1 MHHGIHKA
9 VGRNGHFDAAL
20 PESRPG
26 VKPAG
31 KNGQSSGGLD
41 KCPTG
46 IVGLDQI
53 TNGGL
58 PRGRPTL
65 VCGGA
70 GCGKTLLAVEFI
82 VRGAT
87 EFDEPGV
94 FMSFE
99 ETSEELA
106 KNVRSL
112 GFDLDD
118 LVRRKKMAMDFVRVE
133 RSEIEETGEYD
144 LEGLFIRLNHAID
157 SVKAKRVVLDTIET
171 LFAGLTNTA
180 ILRAELRRL
189 FLWLKNKGV
198 TVLITGEKG
207 DGTLTRQGI
216 EEYVSD
222 CVIMLDHRVR
232 DQLSI
237 RRLRVIKYRGST
249 HGTNEYPFIINEQ
262 GISVLPVTG
271 TRLLGHPASTKRISS
286 GVARLDT
293 MLDGK
298 GFFRGSSILISGTA
312 GTGKTSLAAAFA
324 KAACQRGEK
333 CLFFSFEESP
343 AQITRNMRSVGI
355 DLQPYVDEGL
365 LRFYCTR
372 PCLHGLETHLTIMH
386 QQADQFKPT
395 VVVIDPVSDMDS
407 AGLVQEVQSMLLRL
421 MDYLKGQQITT
432 MMTSLC
438 SAGDSVD
445 HNVAGISSLIDTWI
459 TVHEIETAGER
470 NRGLY
475 ILKSRGMPHSNQ
487 IREFVFSKHGIEL
500 LDVYVGPS
508 GVVLAGSA
516 RLAEAARE
524 QAEDAASKQEI
535 LRLRTHA
542 QAKRK
547 ALEAQIAAL
556 QAQGLAENQ
565 AIEHLAAQDQ
575 LRAVQGQADRTAMA
589 RSREADVAAP
599 AVAGPRR
606 GRHL

>member
-1 MHHGIHKA
+1 
-9 VGRNGHFDAAL
+9 
-20 PESRPG
+20 
-26 VKPAG
+26 
-31 KNGQSSGGLD
+31 
-41 KCPTG
+41 
-46 IVGLDQI
+46 LDQI

-70 GCGKTLLAVEFI
+70 GCGKTLFAVEFI

-87 EFDEPGV
+87 QFNEPGV

-106 KNVRSL
+106 ANVRSL

-118 LVRRKKMAMDFVRVE
+118 LVRRKKLAMDFVRVE

-144 LEGLFIRLNHAID
+144 LDGLFVRLNHAID

-171 LFAGLTNTA
+171 LFAGLSNTA

-189 FLWLKNKGV
+189 FLWLKDKGV

-222 CVIMLDHRVR
+222 CVIMLDHRVH
-232 DQLSI
+232 DQLST
-237 RRLRVIKYRGST
+237 RRLRVVKYRGST
-249 HGTNEYPFIINEQ
+249 HGTNEYPFIIDEQ
-262 GISVLPVTG
+262 GMSVLPVTSMG
-271 TRLLGHPASTKRISS
+271 LDHPATTTRISS
-286 GVARLDT
+286 GVKRLDT
-293 MLDGK
+293 MMGGK
-298 GFFRGSSILISGTA
+298 GFFRGSSILVSGTA
-312 GTGKTSLAAAFA
+312 GTGKTSLAAAFT
-324 KAACQRGEK
+324 KAACERGEK
-333 CLFFSFEESP
+333 CLFFGFEESP
-343 AQITRNMRSVGI
+343 AQIVRNMLSIGI
-355 DLQPYVDEGL
+355 DLAPCVKKGL
-365 LRFYCTR
+365 LRFHTSR
-372 PCLHGLETHLTIMH
+372 PTLYGLETHLTVMH
-386 QQADQFKPT
+386 KQIEEFKPS
-395 VVVIDPVSDMDS
+395 VVIVDPVTNMIS
-407 AGLVQEVQSMLLRL
+407 AGVAQDVRSMLLRL
-421 MDYLKGQQITT
+421 MDYLKGRQITT
-432 MMTSLC
+432 MMTSL
-438 SAGDSVD
+438 SSVGDAIEE
-445 HNVAGISSLIDTWI
+445 NVGGVSSLIDTWVFVQDI
-459 TVHEIETAGER
+459 EIGGER

-475 ILKSRGMPHSNQ
+475 ILKSRGMAHSNQ
-487 IREFVFSKHGIEL
+487 IREFVLSNQGIEL
-500 LDVYVGPS
+500 LDVYLGPS

-516 RLAEAARE
+516 RLAQAARE

-535 LRLRTHA
+535 QRLRTQA
-542 QAKRK
+542 QAQRK

-556 QAQGLAENQ
+556 QAQALAQNQ

-575 LRAVQGQADRTAMA
+575 LRAVQGQADRMAMA

>member
-1 MHHGIHKA
+1 M
-9 VGRNGHFDAAL
+9 
-20 PESRPG
+20 
-26 VKPAG
+26 KPAKNNG
-31 KNGQSSGGLD
+31 KTGPSLH

-53 TNGGL
+53 TNGGV

-82 VRGAT
+82 VRGAIQ
-87 EFDEPGV
+87 FNEPGV

-99 ETSEELA
+99 ETSEDLS

-118 LVRRKKMAMDFVRVE
+118 LIRREKLAMDFVRVE

-144 LEGLFIRLNHAID
+144 LEGLFVRLNHAID
-157 SVKAKRVVLDTIET
+157 SIKAKRVVLDTVET

-189 FLWLKNKGV
+189 FLWLKDKGV

-222 CVIMLDHRVR
+222 CVIMLDHRVH
-232 DQLSI
+232 DQLST
-237 RRLRVIKYRGST
+237 RRLRVVKYRGST
-249 HGTNEYPFIINEQ
+249 HGTNEYPFIIDAQ
-262 GISVLPVTG
+262 GISVLPVTSMG
-271 TRLLGHPASTKRISS
+271 LNHLATTTRISS
-286 GVARLDT
+286 GVKRLDT
-293 MLDGK
+293 MMGGK
-298 GFFRGSSILISGTA
+298 GFFRGSSILVSGTA
-312 GTGKTSLAAAFA
+312 GTGKTSIAAAFA

-333 CLFFSFEESP
+333 CLFFGFEESP
-343 AQITRNMRSVGI
+343 AQIIRNMLSIGI
-355 DLQPYVDEGL
+355 DLAPCVKKGL
-365 LRFYCTR
+365 LRFHTSR
-372 PCLHGLETHLTIMH
+372 PTLYGLETHLTVMH
-386 QQADQFKPT
+386 KQIEEFKPG
-395 VVVIDPVSDMDS
+395 VVIVDPVTNMIS
-407 AGLVQEVQSMLLRL
+407 AGIAQDVRSMLLRL
-421 MDYLKGQQITT
+421 MDYLKGRQITT
-432 MMTSLC
+432 MMTSL
-438 SAGDSVD
+438 SSVGDAIEQSVCG
-445 HNVAGISSLIDTWI
+445 VSSLIDTW
-459 TVHEIETAGER
+459 VFVQDIELGGER

-475 ILKSRGMPHSNQ
+475 ILKSRGMAHSNQ
-487 IREFVFSKHGIEL
+487 IREFVLSDHGIEL
-500 LDVYVGPS
+500 LDVYLGPS

-516 RLAEAARE
+516 RLAQAARE

-535 LRLRTHA
+535 LRQRTQA
-542 QAKRK
+542 QAQRK

-556 QAQGLAENQ
+556 QAQGLAQNL
-565 AIEHLAAQDQ
+565 AIEHLAAQDR

>member
-1 MHHGIHKA
+1 MKLASKSGKS
-9 VGRNGHFDAAL
+9 G
-20 PESRPG
+20 SRL
-26 VKPAG
+26 
-31 KNGQSSGGLD
+31 Q

-53 TNGGL
+53 TNGGV

-87 EFDEPGV
+87 QFNEPGV

-99 ETSEELA
+99 ETSGELA
-106 KNVRSL
+106 TNVRSL

-118 LVRRKKMAMDFVRVE
+118 LIDRKKLAMDFVRVE

-144 LEGLFIRLNHAID
+144 LEGLFVRLNYAID
-157 SVKAKRVVLDTIET
+157 AVKAKRVVLDTIET
-171 LFAGLTNTA
+171 LFAGLSNTA

-189 FLWLKNKGV
+189 FLWLKDKGV

-222 CVIMLDHRVR
+222 CVIMLDHRVH
-232 DQLSI
+232 DQLST
-237 RRLRVIKYRGST
+237 RRLRVVKYRGST
-249 HGTNEYPFIINEQ
+249 HGTNEYPFIIDEQ
-262 GISVLPVTG
+262 GISVLPVTSMG
-271 TRLLGHPASTKRISS
+271 LDHPATTTRISS
-286 GVARLDT
+286 GVKRLDT
-293 MLDGK
+293 MMGGK
-298 GFFRGSSILISGTA
+298 GFFRGSSILVSGTA
-312 GTGKTSLAAAFA
+312 GTGKTSLAAAFT

-333 CLFFSFEESP
+333 CLFFGFEESP
-343 AQITRNMRSVGI
+343 AQIVRNMLSIGI
-355 DLQPYVDEGL
+355 DLAPCVKKGL
-365 LRFYCTR
+365 LRFHTSR
-372 PCLHGLETHLTIMH
+372 PTLYGLETHLTVMH
-386 QQADQFKPT
+386 KQIEEFKPS
-395 VVVIDPVSDMDS
+395 VVIVDPVTNMIS
-407 AGLVQEVQSMLLRL
+407 AGVAQDVRSMLLRL
-421 MDYLKGQQITT
+421 MDYLKGRQITT
-432 MMTSLC
+432 MMTSL
-438 SAGDSVD
+438 SSVGDAIEQSVGG
-445 HNVAGISSLIDTWI
+445 VSSLIDTWVFVQDI
-459 TVHEIETAGER
+459 EIGGER

-475 ILKSRGMPHSNQ
+475 ILKSRGMAHSNQ
-487 IREFVFSKHGIEL
+487 IREFVLSNHGIEL
-500 LDVYVGPS
+500 LDVYLGPS

-516 RLAEAARE
+516 RLAQAARE
-524 QAEDAASKQEI
+524 QAEDAAGKQEI

-542 QAKRK
+542 LAQRK
-547 ALEAQIAAL
+547 ALEAQVAAL

-599 AVAGPRR
+599 AVAVVRR
-606 GRHL
+606 GRHP

>member
-1 MHHGIHKA
+1 M
-9 VGRNGHFDAAL
+9 
-20 PESRPG
+20 
-26 VKPAG
+26 KPAKNNG
-31 KNGQSSGGLD
+31 KSGPSLR

-58 PRGRPTL
+58 PHGRPTL

-112 GFDLDD
+112 GLDLDD
-118 LVRRKKMAMDFVRVE
+118 LIRRKKLAMDFVRVE

-144 LEGLFIRLNHAID
+144 LEGLFVRLNYAID
-157 SVKAKRVVLDTIET
+157 AVKAKRVVLDTIET
-171 LFAGLTNTA
+171 LFAGLSNTA

-189 FLWLKNKGV
+189 FLWLKDKGV

-222 CVIMLDHRVR
+222 CVIMLDHRVH
-232 DQLSI
+232 DQLST
-237 RRLRVIKYRGST
+237 RRLRVVKYRGST
-249 HGTNEYPFIINEQ
+249 HGTNEYPFIIDEQ
-262 GISVLPVTG
+262 GISVLPVTSMG
-271 TRLLGHPASTKRISS
+271 LDHPATTTRISS
-286 GVARLDT
+286 GVKRLDT
-293 MLDGK
+293 MMGGK
-298 GFFRGSSILISGTA
+298 GFFRGSSILVSGTA
-312 GTGKTSLAAAFA
+312 GTGKTSLAAAFT

-333 CLFFSFEESP
+333 CLFFGFEESP
-343 AQITRNMRSVGI
+343 AQIVRNMLSIGI
-355 DLQPYVDEGL
+355 DLAPCVKKGL
-365 LRFYCTR
+365 LRFHTSR
-372 PCLHGLETHLTIMH
+372 PTLYGLETHLTVMH
-386 QQADQFKPT
+386 KQIEEFKPS
-395 VVVIDPVSDMDS
+395 VVIVDPVTNMIS
-407 AGLVQEVQSMLLRL
+407 AGVAQDVRSMLLRL
-421 MDYLKGQQITT
+421 MDYLKGRQITT
-432 MMTSLC
+432 MMTSL
-438 SAGDSVD
+438 SSVGDAIEQSVGG
-445 HNVAGISSLIDTWI
+445 VSSLIDTWVFVQDI
-459 TVHEIETAGER
+459 EIGGER

-475 ILKSRGMPHSNQ
+475 ILKSRGMAHSNQ
-487 IREFVFSKHGIEL
+487 IREFVLSNHGIEL
-500 LDVYVGPS
+500 LDVYLGPS

-516 RLAEAARE
+516 RLAQAARE
-524 QAEDAASKQEI
+524 QAEDAAGKQEI

-542 QAKRK
+542 LAQRK
-547 ALEAQIAAL
+547 ALEAQVAAL

-599 AVAGPRR
+599 AVAVVRR
-606 GRHL
+606 GRHP